1 VNDFEEMRR
10 VTAVKSHGADIVELS
25 LERLDLAFEPG
36 DCMALYSEEGRV
48 SRPYSLA
55 AGTADAD
62 LRFLIRRMA
71 GGDVSPFLCS
81 RKPGDVVRVSP
92 PFGWFRPG
100 AQAAQR
106 PFVFMATGTGI
117 APFFAYLRSPGAVR
131 PAALWYGCRVASDL
145 VDPEWLRDRGGA
157 RFAVSREMAAGCH
170 HGRITDCLDQLPQ
183 GEFDYYL
190 CGLDSMIDEVTR
202 HLQTQR
208 VPLTR
213 IHRECF
219 FNAPIGP

>member
-1 VNDFEEMRR
+1 MNEFVEMRR
-10 VTAVKSHGADIVELS
+10 VTAVKRHGPDIVELCV
-25 LERLDLAFEPG
+25 ERLGLVFEPG

-62 LRFLIRRMA
+62 LRFLIRRMD

-81 RKPGDVVRVSP
+81 RVPGDVVRVSP

-100 AQAAQR
+100 AQSARR

-117 APFFAYLRSPGAVR
+117 APFFAYLRSPGAER
-131 PAALWYGCRVASDL
+131 PATFWYGCRVAADL
-145 VDPEWLRDRGGA
+145 VEPDWLKMQGGA
-157 RFAVSREMAAGCH
+157 QFAVSREAAAGCH
-170 HGRITDCLDQLPQ
+170 HGRVTDQLSALPL
-183 GEFDYYL
+183 GDYDYYL
-190 CGLDSMIDEVTR
+190 CGLDSMIDDVAR
-202 HLQTQR
+202 FLQSKGVSLTQ
-208 VPLTR
+208 

-219 FNAPIGP
+219 FNAPLSA